1 MLVLYS
7 IGFHLQ
13 VTIVAFTI
21 GSFNMNIYDGVQSQ
35 LCIIQAKMTPN
46 FQVMGISIK
55 NKEIV
60 IGTLVNPFRW
70 SCIMENDQLV

>member
-21 GSFNMNIYDGVQSQ
+21 GSFNMNIYDGVQS
-35 LCIIQAKMTPN
+35 
-46 FQVMGISIK
+46 
-55 NKEIV
+55 
-60 IGTLVNPFRW
+60 
-70 SCIMENDQLV
+70 